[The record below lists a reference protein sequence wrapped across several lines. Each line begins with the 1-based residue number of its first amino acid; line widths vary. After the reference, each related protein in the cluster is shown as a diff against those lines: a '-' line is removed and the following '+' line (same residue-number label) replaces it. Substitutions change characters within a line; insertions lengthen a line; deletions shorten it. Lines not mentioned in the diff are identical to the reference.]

1 MHAVFYTRQG
11 PAEEVL
17 TVAEQPTADPAA
29 RNVGLDVMADFAHR

>member
-17 TVAEQPTADPAA
+17 TVAEQPTADRGA
-29 RNVGLDVMADFAHR
+29 RNVVLDVIADCAHR